1 MRTQIVKVVT
11 SLSFFALLCASA
23 HAQAAHAP
31 MKAHIPFSFAVG
43 RESMPAGDYVI
54 SFVSTQSDLQ
64 TIVIKSAGGR
74 TARIVQMTG
83 FEMREAREG
92 GRLVF
97 NRYGSQHFL
106 SQVWEPAERTG
117 LALRRSRAEREVEL
131 ASGGSAERATVSLT
145 FGR

>member
-1 MRTQIVKVVT
+1 MKTQIVKIVT

-31 MKAHIPFSFAVG
+31 VKAHVPFSFAVG
-43 RESMPAGDYVI
+43 RELMPAGDYVI
-54 SFVSTQSDLQ
+54 SFVSTQTDLQ
-64 TIVIKSAGGR
+64 TIVIKSADGR
-74 TARIVQMTG
+74 TSRIVRMTSTQAS
-83 FEMREAREG
+83 ESRDE
-92 GRLVF
+92 GRLIF

-117 LALRRSRAEREVEL
+117 LAMRRSRAEREVEL

-145 FGR
+145 FGK